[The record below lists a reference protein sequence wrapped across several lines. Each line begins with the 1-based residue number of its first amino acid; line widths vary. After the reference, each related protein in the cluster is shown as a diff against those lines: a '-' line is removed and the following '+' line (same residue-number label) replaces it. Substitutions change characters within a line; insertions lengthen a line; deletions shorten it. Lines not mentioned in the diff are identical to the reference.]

1 MRGNTNILNLDSENV
16 VSKLFPEFVQQYLSP
31 LGPSFSMDNLGVR
44 AFNRQHQFPSWS
56 YLPQPDAV
64 TNLNTLAVVDNLSDT
79 STFPFLANIFN
90 TVRVQVYNNSVSG
103 SPVLDSGT
111 WDSCDLGDRKFLV
124 FTNAGQLSLWLAPY
138 RPGVTTVQAFA
149 GPSST
154 RPAIQFRARWLAELS
169 GHSKHPPPASGQF
182 DFALLP
188 CFPLSESTGATNL
201 AHCNLGDVA
210 AIALDYG
217 QVTPLMLQQHEETYW
232 GLQRQRATNSTMI
245 LNVWDYQGTAAYLLG
260 MGYFQKNDAFDVN
273 NQQWHKVR
281 DLIKFSSGL
290 GVIGA
295 TGNATNMQ
303 AKVDMF
309 NDGELHH
316 RQWEPASKQRRSRF
330 YRVAELLHP
339 CHHGRFGPGA

>member
-1 MRGNTNILNLDSENV
+1 M
-16 VSKLFPEFVQQYLSP
+16 P
-31 LGPSFSMDNLGVR
+31 
-44 AFNRQHQFPSWS
+44 
-56 YLPQPDAV
+56 V
-64 TNLNTLAVVDNLSDT
+64 TNLNTLAVVDNLADT
-79 STFPFLANIFN
+79 GSFPFLANVFN
-90 TVRVQVYNNSVSG
+90 TVRVQVYSNSVSG

-124 FTNAGQLSLWLAPY
+124 FTNAGRLSLWLAPY

-149 GPSST
+149 GPSSLALQSNSV
-154 RPAIQFRARWLAELS
+154 PVGSFSYLAIQSIHHRQVASLTSTSAWL
-169 GHSKHPPPASGQF
+169 
-182 DFALLP
+182 
-188 CFPLSESTGATNL
+188 PLSESTGSTNL

-232 GLQRQRATNSTMI
+232 GLQRQRATNSTMV

-290 GVIGA
+290 GSHWG
-295 TGNATNMQ
+295 
-303 AKVDMF
+303 
-309 NDGELHH
+309 DGQCDEHAG
-316 RQWEPASKQRRSRF
+316 QGG
-330 YRVAELLHP
+330 YV
-339 CHHGRFGPGA
+339 